1 MVCLLLRKNKMK
13 IIGKL
18 EINTVTDV
26 ICDVCLCSTRIA
38 SDTLEFATLK
48 AHWGYGSEHDGER
61 YELHL
66 CESCFFNTV
75 SYLKQERSI
84 QNLFSDDDKANCNGE
99 GEKLGLVATDSFFG
113 NNDWAKH

>member
-1 MVCLLLRKNKMK
+1 MK

-18 EINTVTDV
+18 EIDTVTDM

-38 SDTLEFATLK
+38 SDTFEFATLK

-66 CESCFFNTV
+66 CERCFFNTV
-75 SYLKQERSI
+75 SYLKQERRI

-99 GEKLGLVATDSFFG
+99 GEKLGLVATDAFFG
-113 NNDWAKH
+113 NND